1 MTSKEEL
8 QALNEEL
15 TALNSQLQET
25 LERQRTTS
33 NDLQNILYSTDVATI
48 FLDSKLNI
56 RFFTPATRALFGIIP
71 GDIGRPLA
79 DLKALTVDDSVLP
92 DARAVLRTLVP
103 VDREIDG
110 QGGARFM
117 RRILPYRTQSDQ
129 VEGVVITFSDVTA
142 RTRMADAMGAAQRDA
157 EQANLAKSR
166 FLAAASHDLRQ
177 PLQTLS
183 LLRGVLARKIREG
196 QTEEALALVV
206 RLNETSDNMTSM
218 LNAVL
223 DINQIESG
231 TVRADISDFSAAV
244 LFERLVDDF
253 AVVAAERG
261 LSLRVVSSGLS
272 LRTDPHL
279 LEQMLRNLVSNAL
292 KYTRRGKVLMGCRR
306 RGGMARIEIW
316 DTGIGIPDDQL
327 KAVFDEFYQLG
338 NAARERKHGLGL
350 GLTIVRRLGK
360 LLGHAV
366 AVRSWHGRGSVF
378 SVEVPLSP
386 GGMPPVLDLDVPE
399 DETRAAHRAGAIL
412 VIEDDTAV
420 RESLVLVLTEDGH
433 RVVAAED
440 GPAASRLVAQGAARP
455 DLILS
460 DFNLPN
466 GMNGLEA
473 ALTLREQLR
482 REIPVVILTGDIA
495 TGTMRD
501 IAARGIAQL
510 NKPVEP
516 AGLLAVIQGLLPDP
530 APGVPPPAP
539 LREGPPVV
547 FVVDDDADIRA
558 ALREVLE
565 ADGRIVETF
574 GSSEAFLAAW
584 RPGGAGCLIVD
595 AYLPGMDGM
604 ELLRRLRA
612 AGHELPAIA
621 ITGSGDVSI
630 AVQAMKA
637 GVSDFI
643 EKPVGPDELLA
654 CVGRALEHGA
664 DLSRRVSRHDDA
676 AGHLAS
682 LTPRQRQIME
692 LVLSGHPSKNIA
704 ADLGIS
710 QRTVENHRASIMKKT
725 GSRSLPA
732 LARLAVAGGGGGGAP
747 LVRRPD
753 V

>member
-1 MTSKEEL
+1 
-8 QALNEEL
+8 
-15 TALNSQLQET
+15 
-25 LERQRTTS
+25 
-33 NDLQNILYSTDVATI
+33 
-48 FLDSKLNI
+48 
-56 RFFTPATRALFGIIP
+56 
-71 GDIGRPLA
+71 
-79 DLKALTVDDSVLP
+79 
-92 DARAVLRTLVP
+92 
-103 VDREIDG
+103 
-110 QGGARFM
+110 
-117 RRILPYRTQSDQ
+117 
-129 VEGVVITFSDVTA
+129 
-142 RTRMADAMGAAQRDA
+142 MADAMGAAQRDA

-732 LARLAVAGGGGGGAP
+732 LARLAVAADAAG
-747 LVRRPD
+747 
-753 V
+753 

>member
-1 MTSKEEL
+1 
-8 QALNEEL
+8 
-15 TALNSQLQET
+15 
-25 LERQRTTS
+25 
-33 NDLQNILYSTDVATI
+33 
-48 FLDSKLNI
+48 
-56 RFFTPATRALFGIIP
+56 
-71 GDIGRPLA
+71 
-79 DLKALTVDDSVLP
+79 
-92 DARAVLRTLVP
+92 
-103 VDREIDG
+103 
-110 QGGARFM
+110 
-117 RRILPYRTQSDQ
+117 
-129 VEGVVITFSDVTA
+129 
-142 RTRMADAMGAAQRDA
+142 MADAMGAAQRDA

-732 LARLAVAGGGGGGAP
+732 LARLAVAAGAAEHADP
-747 LVRRPD
+747 QDPGAK
-753 V
+753 